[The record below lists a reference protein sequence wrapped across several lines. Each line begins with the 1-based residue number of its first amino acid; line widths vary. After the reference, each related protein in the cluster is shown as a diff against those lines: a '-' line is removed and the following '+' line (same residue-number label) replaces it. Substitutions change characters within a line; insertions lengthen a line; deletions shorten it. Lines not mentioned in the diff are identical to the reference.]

1 MFGLF
6 LLRRDGIVCR
16 LYTAQELLLC
26 NVAVID
32 TDCIVAVIETAYYA
46 VSTGAVGKI
55 SGVITGFSESRA
67 WRWGGG
73 YLMRWRRCRGRL
85 PLRGQCRNYGR

>member
-46 VSTGAVGKI
+46 VSTGAVEK
-55 SGVITGFSESRA
+55 
-67 WRWGGG
+67 
-73 YLMRWRRCRGRL
+73 
-85 PLRGQCRNYGR
+85 